1 MGSPAAQVPS
11 ARTALLLPSAIRAC
25 LFDLDGVLT
34 DTARIHAAAWQE
46 MFDAYLHSRALAT
59 GTPFVPFDPVRD
71 YKEYVDGR
79 PRFDGVRSFLASRG
93 IEAAAETVRNLAE
106 RKNGL
111 VLTLIREGDVE
122 AFPGSVRFVLAAVA
136 AGLSCGVVSA
146 SANCADVLEA
156 AGLAALLDVRVDG
169 VVAARRGLRGK
180 PAADTYLA
188 AARLLDAEPAL
199 TAVFEDALAGVDAAR
214 AGGFGFVVGVDRG
227 GQADS
232 LRSHGA
238 DVVVADLAELLR
250 E

>member
-1 MGSPAAQVPS
+1 M
-11 ARTALLLPSAIRAC
+11 
-25 LFDLDGVLT
+25 
-34 DTARIHAAAWQE
+34 
-46 MFDAYLHSRALAT
+46 
-59 GTPFVPFDPVRD
+59 
-71 YKEYVDGR
+71 
-79 PRFDGVRSFLASRG
+79 
-93 IEAAAETVRNLAE
+93 
-106 RKNGL
+106 
-111 VLTLIREGDVE
+111 
-122 AFPGSVRFVLAAVA
+122 
-136 AGLSCGVVSA
+136 SCGVVSA

-169 VVAARRGLRGK
+169 VVAAREGLRGK

-227 GQADS
+227 GQADA

>member
-1 MGSPAAQVPS
+1 MGTPVVQVPS
-11 ARTALLLPSAIRAC
+11 AGAGLLLPPVIRAC

-46 MFDAYLHSRALAT
+46 MFDAYLHSRALAA

-79 PRFDGVRSFLASRG
+79 QRIDGVRSFLASRG
-93 IEAAAETVRNLAE
+93 IEAAAETVRNLAD

-111 VLTLIREGDVE
+111 VLTLIREGAVE
-122 AFPGSVRFVLAAVA
+122 AFPGSVRFVRAAVA

-156 AGLAALLDVRVDG
+156 AGLATLFDVRVDG
-169 VVAARRGLRGK
+169 VVAAREGLRGK

-188 AARLLDAEPAL
+188 AAQLLGTDPAV
-199 TAVFEDALAGVDAAR
+199 TAVFEDALAGIEAAR
-214 AGGFGFVVGVDRG
+214 AGRFGFVVGVDRG
-227 GQADS
+227 GQTEA

-238 DVVVADLAELLR
+238 DVVVADLEELLR